1 MYALLITFTST
12 KRYVSVILKTL
23 CDKFLENNVTT
34 IIYMT
39 NRLLDDRMLILI
51 VGSVIFT
58 MMANIRPNIME
69 NNDGKNYNKQ

>member
-1 MYALLITFTST
+1 MIALLFTFTST

-39 NRLLDDRMLILI
+39 NRLSDDRMLILI

-58 MMANIRPNIME
+58 MMANIRPNITE
-69 NNDGKNYNKQ
+69 KNDGKNYNKQ